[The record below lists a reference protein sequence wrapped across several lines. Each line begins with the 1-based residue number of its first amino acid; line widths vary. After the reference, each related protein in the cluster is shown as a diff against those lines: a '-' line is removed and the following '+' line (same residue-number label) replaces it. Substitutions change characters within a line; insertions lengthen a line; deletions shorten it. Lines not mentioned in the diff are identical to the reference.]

1 MVKSKHE
8 AIFSQSMNE
17 TCLDLHHPRL
27 LREHNDQSLEHAVD
41 LEWFLWSDGVHRRLL
56 DLELRDCSFSNKIS
70 LHRRRFYTEKQT
82 NDDVEIRTRER
93 FTEVFSYH
101 RIPLN

>member
-27 LREHNDQSLEHAVD
+27 LREHNDQSPEHAVD
-41 LEWFLWSDGVHRRLL
+41 LEWFL
-56 DLELRDCSFSNKIS
+56 
-70 LHRRRFYTEKQT
+70 
-82 NDDVEIRTRER
+82 
-93 FTEVFSYH
+93 
-101 RIPLN
+101 